1 MLAHALTDEVRGQLA
16 ELGEEELEYA
26 ALSAA
31 AQESLALLSEEDQ
44 PRRVVVVAEAPS
56 VLAVSGAEPSLVEVD
71 QVIPLAKV
79 VAVHV
84 DSEDAGADVE
94 AARGA
99 LDAARAGEEEA
110 ETTVD
115 RCLDHELGWFATQEI
130 GALAQPAG
138 T

>member
-1 MLAHALTDEVRGQLA
+1 MLAHALTDEVREQLA

-31 AQESLALLSEEDQ
+31 AQESLALLGEDDQ

-56 VLAVSGAEPSLVEVD
+56 VLAVPGAEPSLVEVD

-84 DSEDAGADVE
+84 DSEDAAADVE

-99 LDAARAGEEEA
+99 LDAARAGDAEA
-110 ETTVD
+110 EATVD